1 MRTTIYL
8 VCSTVDLGYH
18 AEYGYTSIE
27 KAEAKMAELIE
38 LAKERYIKS
47 AMTPSPYNLF
57 PVYEKVVQDADRYH
71 EKYEIASVEIEK

>member
-1 MRTTIYL
+1 MKTVYL

-27 KAEAKMAELIE
+27 KAEAKMAELVVM
-38 LAKERYIKS
+38 AKERWIKS
-47 AMTPSPYNLF
+47 AMTPTPYNLS

-71 EKYEIASVEIEK
+71 EKYEIASVEIEE

>member
-1 MRTTIYL
+1 MKTVYL

-18 AEYGYTSIE
+18 AEYGYTTIE
-27 KAEAKMAELIE
+27 RAETKMAELVA

-47 AMTPSPYNLF
+47 AMTPSPYNPS

-71 EKYEIASVEIEK
+71 EKYEIATVEIEE

>member
-1 MRTTIYL
+1 MKTVYL

-27 KAEAKMAELIE
+27 KAEAKMAELVA

-47 AMTPSPYNLF
+47 AMTPTPYNPS
-57 PVYEKVVQDADRYH
+57 PVYEKVVQDAERYH
-71 EKYEIASVEIEK
+71 EKWEIASVEIEE